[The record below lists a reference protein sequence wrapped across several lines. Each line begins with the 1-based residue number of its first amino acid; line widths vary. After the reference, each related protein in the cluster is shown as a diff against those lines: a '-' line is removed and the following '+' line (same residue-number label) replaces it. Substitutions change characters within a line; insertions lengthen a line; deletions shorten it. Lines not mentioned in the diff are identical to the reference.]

1 MIRSEE
7 KRKRIDVS
15 RIENTS
21 EAREKKI
28 GSIVDIA
35 LTPILR
41 FNGWRRGEEGVVTT
55 INDG

>member
-21 EAREKKI
+21 ETREKK
-28 GSIVDIA
+28 IVDIA

-41 FNGWRRGEEGVVTT
+41 FNGWMMGEEGVVTT

>member
-28 GSIVDIA
+28 GSTVDIA

-41 FNGWRRGEEGVVTT
+41 MEEG
-55 INDG
+55 GRGGKRG